1 MNSIGQI
8 IRLSTFGESHGPAMG
23 GVLDGIPPLVHI
35 DSEKLQQDV
44 DRRRPGVLPG
54 TSPRKETDKVEI
66 L

>member
-1 MNSIGQI
+1 
-8 IRLSTFGESHGPAMG
+8 MG

-66 L
+66 LS